1 MLRSRNDRRGFC
13 PINHVQRCTIVY
25 IYTYNLYYIYNII
38 YVLYI
43 AIIILYPSIQ
53 GDDEATMMY
62 VPLAIKHG
70 WLENP

>member
-1 MLRSRNDRRGFC
+1 MTAVDFVLSIMYND
-13 PINHVQRCTIVY
+13 VQLYIY